1 MSSSSLCD
9 EAGRE
14 GTESERCI
22 VKQVSLSLLFYHHL
36 LLLLTLQN
44 IIIIIIIVIII
55 IIITI
60 ISM

>member
-22 VKQVSLSLLFYHHL
+22 VKQVSLSLLFDHHL

-44 IIIIIIIVIII
+44 IIITIIIIVIII
-55 IIITI
+55 ITI